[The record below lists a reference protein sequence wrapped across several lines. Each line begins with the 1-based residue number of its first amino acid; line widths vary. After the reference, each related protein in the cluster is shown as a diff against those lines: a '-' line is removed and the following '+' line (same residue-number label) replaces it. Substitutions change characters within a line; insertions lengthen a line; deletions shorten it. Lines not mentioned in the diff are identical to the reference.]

1 MNITIVSG
9 HTCQATMS
17 DEKVLLHF
25 LCHSCATSSL
35 IALAIAISYLF
46 GECGGE
52 AKSEVICNVKR
63 R

>member
-1 MNITIVSG
+1 MNLTIVSG
-9 HTCQATMS
+9 HTCQAAIL
-17 DEKVLLHF
+17 DGKVLLYF
-25 LCHSCATSSL
+25 LCRSCAMSSL
-35 IALAIAISYLF
+35 MALAIAISYLF